1 MTYKT
6 ALAYAL
12 FNVSEDFNQNH
23 IAIEA
28 LFQFKEWNV
37 YSVLMSR
44 KCVLS
49 FSPPNAQKL
58 KKINRTVR
66 ARTLLPSHWITVNA
80 SFHSDWVL
88 CVLLHCLTHAK

>member
-6 ALAYAL
+6 ALVYAL
-12 FNVSEDFNQNH
+12 FNVSEDFNQKH

-28 LFQFKEWNV
+28 LFQFKERNV

-49 FSPPNAQKL
+49 FSPPNAQK
-58 KKINRTVR
+58 
-66 ARTLLPSHWITVNA
+66 
-80 SFHSDWVL
+80 
-88 CVLLHCLTHAK
+88 